1 MAKGLKLKVGLMG
14 EEVIRIYNMGEMV
27 FCEGRYALSYCIYA
41 IAWDWSI
48 DDIVRMV
55 IGMAGY
61 WTELYYAIAWNW
73 TVLYDITWYF
83 PILCGIAWYRIFFIM
98 DKNCIS
104 NLFTNSKVASMDI
117 RTAGELYQLFNFT
130 KNPSRSHLKVGKYQD
145 HS

>member
-1 MAKGLKLKVGLMG
+1 MWVKWCSAKDGTHCHIACYCMGL
-14 EEVIRIYNMGEMV
+14 
-27 FCEGRYALSYCIYA
+27 
-41 IAWDWSI
+41 I
-48 DDIVRMV
+48 DRWYRMV
-55 IGMAGY
+55 IGVAGY

-83 PILCGIAWYRIFFIM
+83 PILCGIAWYRIFFIV

-145 HS
+145 HSYIMSVNAILT